1 MRVTYLFAGI
11 TVFLAAALAA
21 QQQSAE
27 SIQKALKSESAV
39 IAGWG
44 SDKLF
49 VDAVKAQNAKKVKFP
64 EIENIDKQWQAGKAA
79 DAVKRV
85 TTGPC
90 ADRLRLLVSQH
101 PGFGEAF
108 VMDDQGALV
117 CANGRTS
124 DFWQGDETKWQRSF
138 NGGKGAVF
146 IDRPRF
152 DDSAQTPLAQISV
165 PVMDGGKAIGAITV
179 GVNVYRLQGH

>member
-1 MRVTYLFAGI
+1 MPRLLIVLCVLIAPA
-11 TVFLAAALAA
+11 VLA

-27 SIQKALKSESAV
+27 AIQKALNGESTV
-39 IAGWG
+39 IASWG
-44 SDKLF
+44 TDKLF
-49 VDAVKAQNAKKVKFP
+49 VDAVRAQNAKKVKLS
-64 EIENIDKQWQAGKAA
+64 EIDAIDKQWMAGKADDVA
-79 DAVKRV
+79 KRV

-90 ADRLRLLVSQH
+90 ADHLRQLVAQH

-117 CANGRTS
+117 CANARTS
-124 DFWQGDETKWQRSF
+124 DYWQGDESKWQRSF

-146 IDRPRF
+146 IDRPRY
-152 DDSAQTPLAQISV
+152 DESAQMPLAQISV

-179 GVNVYRLQGH
+179 GMNVYRLKGH